1 MSAHDLI
8 LEFIWDE
15 VDTLEEKGLLEDEI
29 NEVAHD
35 TGKHPDDD
43 REEILG
49 IIVNNRLNQLGD
61 KNAKEKRTNENN

>member
-1 MSAHDLI
+1 MPAHDLI

-29 NEVAHD
+29 NKVAHD

-49 IIVNNRLNQLGD
+49 IIVDNRLNQLGD

>member
-1 MSAHDLI
+1 MPAHDLI

-29 NEVAHD
+29 NKVAYD

-49 IIVNNRLNQLGD
+49 IIVDNRLNQLGD